1 MLVIEKVKEGL
12 DIKKASLVLSI
23 LGMALLLLFSPC
35 KVRNFI
41 EVELGLPQS
50 EVLNKSQSVV
60 SQSVCQTFDLS
71 EIIHSSSK
79 PTIQKPGFLISD
91 DYNSEFKVDLH
102 NYFFT
107 PYTSVIQQVVEIPL
121 YILYQNLKLHL

>member
-1 MLVIEKVKEGL
+1 MKEGL

-41 EVELGLPQS
+41 EVELGLPQT
-50 EVLNKSQSVV
+50 EVLNKSQSIV
-60 SQSVCQTFDLS
+60 SQSDCQTFDLS

-79 PTIQKPGFLISD
+79 PTIQKPDFLISD
-91 DYNSEFKVDLH
+91 DSNSEFRVNLH
-102 NYFFT
+102 SCLFT
-107 PYTSVIQQVVEIPL
+107 PYTSVIQQVAEIPL
-121 YILYQNLKLHL
+121 YILYQNLKLHF

>member
-1 MLVIEKVKEGL
+1 MKEGL

-23 LGMALLLLFSPC
+23 LGIALLLLFSPC

-50 EVLNKSQSVV
+50 EFLNKSQSVV

-79 PTIQKPGFLISD
+79 PTIQKPDFLISD
-91 DYNSEFKVDLH
+91 DSNSEFRVDLH
-102 NYFFT
+102 NYIFT
-107 PYTSVIQQVVEIPL
+107 PYTSVIQQVADIPL
-121 YILYQNLKLHL
+121 YILYQNLKIYA

>member
-1 MLVIEKVKEGL
+1 MKEGL

-23 LGMALLLLFSPC
+23 LGVALLLLFSPC

-50 EVLNKSQSVV
+50 EFLNKSQSIV
-60 SQSVCQTFDLS
+60 SQSDCQSFDLS

-79 PTIQKPGFLISD
+79 PTIHKPDFLISD
-91 DYNSEFKVDLH
+91 DSNSEFRVNLH
-102 NYFFT
+102 SCLFK
-107 PYTSVIQQVVEIPL
+107 PYTSVIQQVADIPL
-121 YILYQNLKLHL
+121 YILYQNLKIYA